1 MEQYLGNLAQLNGYA
16 GGIQLDRM
24 AILYAVAYR
33 HEELRDAGVSPGD
46 RIVIGHGRGVESIV
60 DLFAAWMAGAAAVMV
75 SPSVVTEERLNI
87 VVATG
92 ARIWIGT
99 TPPSGL
105 PVLAPANPLAS
116 APARPPS
123 LLDLDAPALIMMT
136 SGTTAK
142 PKGVMLS
149 HRAVLARLALNIA
162 HIGTRDLDKTL
173 SVLPIHFG
181 HGLIGNCL
189 TPLAAGR
196 TLVAWPE
203 PGPAGLHALGGILD
217 EQRITFMSSVP
228 SLWRAA
234 IRLSQPPRL
243 GTLRRIHV
251 GSAPLSTELWR
262 EIAAWSGTDNVV
274 NMYGITETANWI
286 GGWSARDGEL
296 RDGRVGSPWGGALAV
311 RDADGSVSPTGRGEV
326 LVSTP
331 ALMSGY
337 LGQPELTSAVLSGGW
352 FRTGDI
358 GEIDPDGNLRL
369 VGRTRHEINRGG
381 IKVPAEEVD
390 MLLERH
396 PAITEACAF
405 PLPDALTGET
415 VAAAVV
421 AAQGAGPLDPREIR
435 RWCETRIRR
444 DAVPAKLFVLD
455 GLPRTDRGKLNRDMV
470 RATCLGSSDG
480 A

>member
-1 MEQYLGNLAQLNGYA
+1 MEQYLGSRAQLTSHPGERP
-16 GGIQLDRM
+16 LDRE
-24 AILYAVAYR
+24 AILSAVAFR
-33 HEELRDAGVSPGD
+33 HDELREVGVGPGD
-46 RIVIGHGRGVESIV
+46 RIVIGHGRGVESIL
-60 DLFAAWMAGAAAVMV
+60 DLLATWKAGATAVMV
-75 SPSVVTEERLNI
+75 SPSVVEEERLNI
-87 VVATG
+87 VAATG
-92 ARIWIGT
+92 ARAWIGDGP
-99 TPPSGL
+99 TPGC
-105 PVLAPANPLAS
+105 PVLAPANALAS
-116 APARPPS
+116 APAKPS
-123 LLDLDAPALIMMT
+123 VLLDLEAPALIMMT

-162 HIGTRDLDKTL
+162 YVGPDDLATTL

-189 TPLAAGR
+189 TPLAAGG

-203 PGPAGLHALGGILD
+203 PGPAGLHGLGRVID
-217 EQRITFMSSVP
+217 ERRITFMSSVP

-234 IRLSQPPRL
+234 MKLSSPPRL

-251 GSAPLSTELWR
+251 GSAPLSTGLWR
-262 EIAAWSGTDNVV
+262 EIAVWSGTDNVV

-286 GGWSARDGEL
+286 GGWSARNGVL
-296 RDGRVGSPWGGALAV
+296 QDGRVGTPWGGALAV
-311 RDADGSVSPTGRGEV
+311 RDADGGISPSGRGEV

-337 LGQPELTSAVLSGGW
+337 LGRPELTTAVLSGGW
-352 FRTGDI
+352 FSTGDI

-396 PAITEACAF
+396 PAIAEACAF
-405 PLPDALTGET
+405 PLPDPLTGET
-415 VAAAVV
+415 VAAAIV
-421 AAQGAGPLDPREIR
+421 AATGAGSLDPREIL
-435 RWCETRIRR
+435 RWCQTRIRR
-444 DAVPAKLFVLD
+444 DAVPEKLFVLD
-455 GLPRTDRGKLNRDMV
+455 ALPRTDRGKLNRDVV
-470 RATCLGSSDG
+470 RAACLGSSDG